1 MFKLVIRSFQMLQNT
16 EHLQVFSLTKHNEIL
31 PTINIHSDDMVVG
44 LFLQNSLSAILTAKD
59 SFLILSV

>member
-1 MFKLVIRSFQMLQNT
+1 MLQNT
-16 EHLQVFSLTKHNEIL
+16 EHLQVFKATKHNEIL
-31 PTINIHSDDMVVG
+31 PTINIHSDDLVVG